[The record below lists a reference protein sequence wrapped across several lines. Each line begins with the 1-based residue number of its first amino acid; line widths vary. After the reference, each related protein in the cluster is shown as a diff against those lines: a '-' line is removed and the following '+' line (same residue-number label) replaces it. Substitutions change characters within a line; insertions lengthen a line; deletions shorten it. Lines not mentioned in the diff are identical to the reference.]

1 MVGARFEEAP
11 GSMGVAMK
19 THDCGTLRPK
29 DAGTAVK
36 LAGWVQRRRD
46 HGGLIFVDL
55 RDRSGVVQVVVN
67 PERVG
72 PEVFA
77 RAERLRSEYVIMV
90 EGEVVRRMPGMENPA
105 LATGEIEVVATALEI
120 LNEAATPPF
129 PIDRP
134 VDVEENLR
142 LRYRYLDLRRP
153 DLQRNL
159 ALRHRVTQA
168 IRSYLDKQGFY
179 EIETPMLTRSTPEGA
194 RDYLVPSRVNPG
206 TFYALPQ
213 SPQLFKQLLMVSG
226 FERYFQ
232 IARCFRDEDLRAD
245 RQPEFTQL
253 DVEMSFVD
261 ENDVLSLIE
270 GLIAHVFREALGV
283 ELAPPFRRI
292 TYQEAVDRYG
302 SDKPDL
308 RYDLPLV
315 DVSSQVAGS
324 GFRVFSDAVAKGGV
338 VKGINAGPGKGGW
351 SRREIDQLGEFA
363 QQHGA
368 KGLAW
373 ILYGQAEPRSPIA
386 KFLSEE
392 ELKAV
397 GEAMGASTGDLL
409 LFVADT
415 RAVAND
421 VLGRLRRLLA
431 EKLGLIPSG
440 TYEFCWIV
448 DWPLLEWDD
457 ESGRYHAMHHPF
469 TSPNPEDLELLETA
483 PEKVRARAYD
493 LVLNG
498 YELGGGSI
506 RIHQRELQTR
516 LFRVLGIDEEAA
528 QNKFGFLL
536 EAFTYGAPPH
546 GGIALG
552 LDRLVMLM
560 AGGESLRDVIAFP
573 KTQRAMCLLTQAP
586 AEVDPAQIREL
597 RLRLDPEVAAFK
609 QS

>member
-1 MVGARFEEAP
+1 
-11 GSMGVAMK
+11 
-19 THDCGTLRPK
+19 
-29 DAGTAVK
+29 
-36 LAGWVQRRRD
+36 
-46 HGGLIFVDL
+46 
-55 RDRSGVVQVVVN
+55 
-67 PERVG
+67 
-72 PEVFA
+72 
-77 RAERLRSEYVIMV
+77 
-90 EGEVVRRMPGMENPA
+90 
-105 LATGEIEVVATALEI
+105 
-120 LNEAATPPF
+120 
-129 PIDRP
+129 
-134 VDVEENLR
+134 
-142 LRYRYLDLRRP
+142 
-153 DLQRNL
+153 
-159 ALRHRVTQA
+159 
-168 IRSYLDKQGFY
+168 
-179 EIETPMLTRSTPEGA
+179 
-194 RDYLVPSRVNPG
+194 
-206 TFYALPQ
+206 
-213 SPQLFKQLLMVSG
+213 MVSG

-315 DVSSQVAGS
+315 DVSSQVVGS

-338 VKGINAGPGKGGW
+338 VKGINVGPGKGGW